1 VEIQLL
7 GDGRGTVLPFVERE
21 CSIQRRHQKVVE
33 EAPSPVVGPELRQ
46 AMAGRAAAVAR
57 AVGYTGAGTIE
68 FLLDPAGAFY
78 FLEMNTRLQV
88 EHPVTEMVTGV
99 DLVQWQIRIARGEP
113 LTLHPERLLTP
124 LGHAIECRIYAEDPS
139 SGFLPSPGTIAR
151 FVPPSGPGVRN
162 DAGFAG
168 GTTVPTYYD
177 SLISKLIVWGETR
190 AEAVDRLRRALGE
203 FDVLGIRTTIPFFQ
217 WLVDSPEFR
226 AARFDTAW
234 LDTLLRERGPS
245 FEAIG
250 RDDEELAALAAAAHA
265 FLRAAAAAA
274 PASSSS
280 RAGAWRQAARL
291 DGLR

>member
-1 VEIQLL
+1 
-7 GDGRGTVLPFVERE
+7 
-21 CSIQRRHQKVVE
+21 
-33 EAPSPVVGPELRQ
+33 
-46 AMAGRAAAVAR
+46 VAR